1 MSDDRSKRPQSPE
14 EAASRLEAI
23 IDAAVFAVITI
34 DDVGLIE
41 DFNPSAESMFGY
53 SAREAI
59 GQNVSMLMPEPFRSE
74 HDQYLSDYLTTRVR
88 KIIGL
93 GREVQGR
100 RRDGSVFPAH
110 LTVSEV
116 ELADRRLFTG
126 MIEDISPRKEA
137 ELQVKELQ
145 NELIHVARLSAM
157 GELASALAHELNQPL
172 TAISNYA
179 QAARRLLDSKREQ
192 DHTRS
197 ADLLL
202 KASDQALRAGEIIR
216 RLRQFIEWGETER
229 SWHDVRKAVEEA
241 AQLGLVGSRS
251 HGISYELK
259 SPVTT
264 PKVVMDRIQIQQ
276 VIQNLVRNAVDAM
289 VDWDGARN
297 VLVQIEN
304 PDPDH
309 VQILVEDTGPGLA
322 PEVKK
327 RLFEPFVTTKPNGM
341 GIGLSV
347 CRNIVESHGG
357 RITVPDRDAGGTC
370 FCVILPISDG

>member
-1 MSDDRSKRPQSPE
+1 MSIDRPSDQDSQ

-23 IDAAVFAVITI
+23 INGAVFAIITI
-34 DDVGLIE
+34 DEAGTIE
-41 DFNPSAESMFGY
+41 DFNPSAEQMFGY
-53 SAREAI
+53 SASEAI
-59 GQNVSMLMPEPFRSE
+59 GCNVSMLMPEPYRSA
-74 HDQYLSDYLTTRVR
+74 HDGFLRDYLAGGSK

-93 GREVQGR
+93 GREVVGL
-100 RRDGSVFPAH
+100 RRDGKKFPVD

-116 ELADRRLFTG
+116 TLADRRLFTG
-126 MIEDISPRKEA
+126 MIEDISSRKEA

-179 QAARRLLDSKREQ
+179 QAARRLLDAQREQ
-192 DHTRS
+192 DRARS

-229 SWHDVRKAVEEA
+229 SWHDIHKAVEEA
-241 AQLGLVGSRS
+241 AQLGLVGARS
-251 HGISYELK
+251 HGIAFEIDAADQL
-259 SPVTT
+259 
-264 PKVVMDRIQIQQ
+264 PKVMMDRIQIQQ

-289 VDWDGARN
+289 VDWEGAKNIRVCVARQN
-297 VLVQIEN
+297 
-304 PDPDH
+304 PDH
-309 VQILVEDTGPGLA
+309 VDILVEDTGPGLA
-322 PEVKK
+322 LEVKK

-357 RITVPDRDAGGTC
+357 SITVPDRPSGGTA
-370 FCVILPISDG
+370 FRVVLPVNDS